1 MGLILGY
8 DSFLP
13 KYSDVSLPSNGYY
26 RLELQNAIFDAIE
39 GFDDISKI
47 YSSAKEEWSYNC
59 IINGEFRNDLE
70 AGNIDTNG
78 QDVKYILFQKRK
90 IDELQWNTIAK
101 LDYDKAIKLYQIMDY
116 YIENAQ
122 PYEYCIVPLTATVQG
137 DRSEVVE
144 ITPDYDGIWLTDSQ
158 NNIKLFYNLEQG
170 DVEFTKP
177 RSSTE
182 TLGGKYPIVTYSGNL
197 DYKKGTVRAMVLSD
211 ASMGGEIDIYQEK
224 INRNNIVNFLK
235 SWKPKLYRN
244 STNGE
249 MMMIATINNPK
260 FSHNNDLVGQIG
272 TISFDF
278 EEVGDIT
285 NDTDMRNNGFIE

>member
-1 MGLILGY
+1 MGLVLGY
-8 DSFLP
+8 NTFL
-13 KYSDVSLPSNGYY
+13 SNNTTTFLPSNGYY

-39 GFDDISKI
+39 GFDDIDKI

-59 IINGEFRNDLE
+59 VINAEFRDDLE
-70 AGNIDTNG
+70 GGNIDTKG
-78 QDVKYILFQKRK
+78 LDVTYISFQKRK
-90 IDELQWNTIAK
+90 IDELQWNIIAN
-101 LDYDKAIKLYQIMDY
+101 LDYDKAIKLYQIMDN

-137 DRSEVVE
+137 NRSTAVK
-144 ITPDYDGIWLTDSQ
+144 IIPDYDGIWLTDSQ
-158 NNIKLFYNLEQG
+158 NNVQLLYNLEQG
-170 DVEFTKP
+170 DIEFTKP

-182 TLGGKYPIVTYSGNL
+182 TLGGKYPITTYSGNL
-197 DYKKGTVRAMVLSD
+197 DYKKGTMKAMVVSD
-211 ASMGGEIDIYQEK
+211 ASMSGKIDIYNEK

-244 STNGE
+244 SSTGE
-249 MMMIATINNPK
+249 MMMIATTSNPK
-260 FSHNNDLVGQIG
+260 FSPNNDLSGQIG

-278 EEVGDIT
+278 QEAGDTT